1 LVILFPTYK
10 DYGRRFTRF
19 NVLGQKIQ
27 GSFIILLRLSFCL
40 ILLAINIS
48 TLIFH
53 DIIFCA
59 SLYLYVVF
67 LEGRKLE
74 TREEPAVKNR
84 WKLMKKFPIMFPLFH
99 EEDTQIRTHQ
109 ILAQVYSS
117 HIQPTPDLPNVV
129 SIYNHTYSYLM
140 FPSPIFF
147 TTFRTITVNFE
158 DNLLTLTF
166 FIIYWERIETP
177 KDFVPRVLNC

>member
-1 LVILFPTYK
+1 MVILFPTYK

-19 NVLGQKIQ
+19 NVLAKKFKAV
-27 GSFIILLRLSFCL
+27 SFSLLRLSFCL
-40 ILLAINIS
+40 ILLAINFP

-74 TREEPAVKNR
+74 TREEPAVENR

-99 EEDTQIRTHQ
+99 EEDTQTHIHQ
-109 ILAQVYSS
+109 ILAQVDFS
-117 HIQPTPDLPNVV
+117 HILPALDLPNAV
-129 SIYNHTYSYLM
+129 STYIRTYSYLM

-147 TTFRTITVNFE
+147 FVNIS
-158 DNLLTLTF
+158 DLTN
-166 FIIYWERIETP
+166 
-177 KDFVPRVLNC
+177 VPNN

>member
-1 LVILFPTYK
+1 LFSHPTYK

-19 NVLGQKIQ
+19 VVLGRKIQ

-40 ILLAINIS
+40 NLLAINFP

-84 WKLMKKFPIMFPLFH
+84 WRWKMKIYCLMFQLFH
-99 EEDTQIRTHQ
+99 EEGTQIHIHQ
-109 ILAQVYSS
+109 ILAQVDFS
-117 HIQPTPDLPNVV
+117 HILPALDLPNVV
-129 SIYNHTYSYLM
+129 STYIRTYSYLM

-147 TTFRTITVNFE
+147 TTFRTISS
-158 DNLLTLTF
+158 LTF

-177 KDFVPRVLNC
+177 KDFVPRVLNR